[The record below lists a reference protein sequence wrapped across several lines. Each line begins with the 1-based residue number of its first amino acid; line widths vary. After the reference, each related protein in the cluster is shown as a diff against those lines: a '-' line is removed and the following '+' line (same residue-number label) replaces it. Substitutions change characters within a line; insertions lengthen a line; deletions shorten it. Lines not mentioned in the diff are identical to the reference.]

1 MARIRARNVL
11 VGGLAIVGGLGILAA
26 AAWGLAGWAGKK
38 RVPPV
43 TVLEV
48 DFERGLVE
56 YVPDEP
62 VARYL
67 LSKPLVVLD
76 VVLALERASADERVA
91 ALVARVG
98 AARMGMAQVQEVRDA
113 VLGFRARGK
122 RAIAYAETFGE
133 FGPGNAAYYLAT
145 AFDEIRLQPSGD
157 VGLTGLVFR
166 TPFLRGTLDKLGI
179 VPRLGRRREYKSLPD
194 LLTGRGYSRPHREAL
209 SRIMDS
215 MYGQIVRGIS
225 ESRKLSE
232 EEVRRIADR
241 GPLSAAEAA
250 EANLVDGLAYRDEV
264 YAQVR
269 ERAGASASFLSLSEY
284 LDRAGRPHREGT
296 AVALIYGV
304 GSIRRGESRYL
315 PAAGR
320 FVMGPDTVAAA
331 FRDAVEDPQV
341 RAILFRVHSTG
352 GSYVASD
359 TIRREVARAR
369 GAGKPVIV
377 SMGDVAASGGY
388 MISLPA
394 DRIVAQP
401 ATVTGS
407 IGVFA
412 GKLVT
417 AGFWNR
423 LGVSWDEV
431 HSAENATLW
440 DSTQDYTPAQWERL
454 QEMLDRIYADFTEKT
469 AAERKLPPER
479 VREVARGRSWTGEDA
494 RERGLVDELG
504 GFPAALRLAREAA
517 GIPGDAPVRLKPIP
531 AGKPLWKRLWEG
543 RPSGGEAASAALAE
557 LLETVRP
564 LVRAGRDLDDGAGA
578 DGVLAVPDPASAR

>member
-1 MARIRARNVL
+1 MSRIRARNVL
-11 VGGLAIVGGLGILAA
+11 VGTLAVAGGLAILAA
-26 AAWGLAGWAGKK
+26 STWGLVRWAAKK
-38 RVPPV
+38 RVPAV

-56 YVPDEP
+56 HVPDEP

-76 VVLALERASADERVA
+76 VVLALERASADDRVA

-98 AARMGMAQVQEVRDA
+98 ASRMGMAQVQEVRDA
-113 VLGFRARGK
+113 VRGFRAKGK

-145 AFDEIRLQPSGD
+145 AFDEVYLQPSGD
-157 VGLTGLVFR
+157 VGLTGLIFR
-166 TPFLRGTLDKLGI
+166 TPFLRGALDRLGI
-179 VPRLGRRREYKSLPD
+179 APRLDRRREYKSFPN
-194 LLTGRGYSRPHREAL
+194 LLTEREYTRPHREAL

-225 ESRKLSE
+225 ESRELSE

-241 GPLSAAEAA
+241 GPLPGSRAV

-264 YAQVR
+264 YAKVR
-269 ERAGASASFLSLSEY
+269 EAAGASARFLSLPEY
-284 LDRAGRPHREGT
+284 LDRAGRPHRKGA

-341 RAILFRVHSTG
+341 RAILFRVDSPG

-369 GAGKPVIV
+369 EAGKPVIV

-388 MISLPA
+388 MVSLPA
-394 DRIVAQP
+394 ARIVAHP

-417 AGFWNR
+417 SGFWNR

-440 DSTQDYTPAQWERL
+440 ASTEEYTPAQWERL
-454 QEMLDRIYADFTEKT
+454 QEMLDRIYGDFTEKT
-469 AAERKLPPER
+469 AAERKLSPER

-494 RERGLVDELG
+494 RKLGLVDELG
-504 GFPAALRLAREAA
+504 GFPAALRLARETA
-517 GIPGDAPVRLKPIP
+517 GIPGDAPVRLKPFP
-531 AGKPLWKRLWEG
+531 GRKPLWKRLWEW
-543 RPSGGEAASAALAE
+543 RSSGGEAGSAALAE
-557 LLETVRP
+557 LLETIRP
-564 LVRAGRDLDDGAGA
+564 LARVGRDLEGDGA
-578 DGVLAVPDPASAR
+578 DGVLAVPETEPAR